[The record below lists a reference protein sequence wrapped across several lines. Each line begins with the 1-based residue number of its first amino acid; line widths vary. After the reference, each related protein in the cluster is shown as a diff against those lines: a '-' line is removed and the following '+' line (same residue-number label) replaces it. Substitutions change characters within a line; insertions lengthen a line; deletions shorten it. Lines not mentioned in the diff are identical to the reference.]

1 MFDALYRDS
10 RSRVAE
16 LARSL
21 TDEQLATRIAACP
34 EWTARQLVAHL
45 VGVAADIVN
54 GNTASG
60 SQSAWTAAQVR
71 ARSDRSLDEL
81 FKEWDEVGPVVE
93 TGLADRSVSPVAV
106 FDVITHEADLRE
118 TLGLDRPP
126 ASDVDAVV
134 QAAGAGVLERFD
146 GPGTLVIRAGEHEWT
161 GGKGEPHTV
170 VTVEPYELLR
180 GLFSRRSRRQMLAWR
195 WEGDGDP
202 DAVIENLPVFGPRDD
217 DQPVPPPPP

>member
-1 MFDALYRDS
+1 MFDVFYRGS

-21 TDEQLATRIAACP
+21 TEEQLATRVAACP

-45 VGVAADIVN
+45 VGVAADISS
-54 GNTASG
+54 GNMAG
-60 SQSAWTAAQVR
+60 ASQSSWTAAQVQS
-71 ARSDRSLDEL
+71 RSDRSLEEL

-93 TGLADRSVSPVAV
+93 AGLADQSFSPILV

-118 TLGLDRPP
+118 TFGLGRPP

-134 QAAGAGVLERFD
+134 QAVGAGVLQRFD
-146 GPGTLVIRAGEHEWT
+146 GPGTLVVRAGEHEWT
-161 GGKGEPHTV
+161 GSEGEPRTV

-180 GLFSRRSRRQMLAWR
+180 GLISRRSRRQMRAWQ
-195 WEGDGDP
+195 WESDGDP
-202 DAVIENLPVFGPRDD
+202 DAVIEKLPVFGARDD
-217 DQPVPPPPP
+217 DQPVPPQ